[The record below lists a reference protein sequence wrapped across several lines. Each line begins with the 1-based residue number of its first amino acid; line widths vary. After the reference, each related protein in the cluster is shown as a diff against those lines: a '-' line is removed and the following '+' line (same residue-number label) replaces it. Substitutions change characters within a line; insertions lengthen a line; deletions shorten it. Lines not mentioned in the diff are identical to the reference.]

1 MAIDT
6 SGERR
11 SGGESTPGESVV
23 GRSLRIDG
31 ECEVAGRLRVEGRI
45 TGDVRAGSVE
55 VVEGGRVDGSISGP
69 DGKSL
74 AQSVTVA
81 GRIGGSVR
89 GEHVDVQRQ
98 GEVIGGV
105 RSTDSVVSGRVKGGL
120 VAFRPPHALGNG
132 VCRRRCPHSPA
143 RGRGRRSGQRQ
154 HPDGRDRRLSG
165 TARRWPSTSVA
176 RSHRCALKYLTQ

>member
-1 MAIDT
+1 MAVDT
-6 SGERR
+6 SDERR

-45 TGDVRAGSVE
+45 TGDVRAASVE
-55 VVEGGRVDGSISGP
+55 VTESGRVDGSISGP

-89 GEHVDVQRQ
+89 GERVDVQRQ
-98 GEVIGGV
+98 GEVAGGV

-120 VAFRPPHALGNG
+120 VA
-132 VCRRRCPHSPA
+132 S
-143 RGRGRRSGQRQ
+143 GRLT
-154 HPDGRDRRLSG
+154 LSG
-165 TARRWPSTSVA
+165 TGFVEGDVRTRRLVVEDGGQVNGSIRMGETVD
-176 RSHRCALKYLTQ
+176 

>member
-6 SGERR
+6 SREGR
-11 SGGESTPGESVV
+11 SAGESTPGESVV

-45 TGDVRAGSVE
+45 TGDVRAASVE
-55 VVEGGRVDGSISGP
+55 VVEGGHVDGSISGP

-81 GRIGGSVR
+81 GRVGGGVR
-89 GEHVDVQRQ
+89 GGRVDVQRQ

-105 RSTDSVVSGRVKGGL
+105 RSTDSIVSGRVTGGL
-120 VAFRPPHALGNG
+120 VA
-132 VCRRRCPHSPA
+132 S
-143 RGRGRRSGQRQ
+143 GRLTLSATGFVEGDV
-154 HPDGRDRRLSG
+154 HTRRLVVEDG
-165 TARRWPSTSVA
+165 GQVNGNIRMGETVD
-176 RSHRCALKYLTQ
+176 